1 MAKYVSHAASSAL
14 FIVEFIAGRIA
25 ESWMDVSS
33 RSSSSSVSPLAR
45 GGQDEASGPH
55 RRSASVVSALPTV
68 AAVTNRSAKGG
79 PVCPCM
85 TAKMLSSGSSFR
97 LILVATLRPAGT
109 EM

>member
-33 RSSSSSVSPLAR
+33 RSSSSSVSPSAR
-45 GGQDEASGPH
+45 WDDEASGPR

>member
-33 RSSSSSVSPLAR
+33 RSSSSSVSPSAR
-45 GGQDEASGPH
+45 RDDEASGPL

-97 LILVATLRPAGT
+97 RILVATLRPAGT

>member
-45 GGQDEASGPH
+45 WEDEASGPH